1 MYKHFKHCLII
12 ISVAISWWFPGW
24 HHFIPRSWQLGSGV
38 IHGRCTSLIYQ
49 KLIKNKYDQIC
60 SIACMYMQ
68 WSLVCNKF
76 GRRGIFQNKAND
88 YYDWFLCRFRNA
100 EKFDRLLRNEV
111 PPDGGGGGTPAKI
124 LCKNREKLE
133 NIWSIYIW
141 GSNGVN
147 NLHNENS

>member
-12 ISVAISWWFPGW
+12 ISVTISWWFPGW

-111 PPDGGGGGTPAKI
+111 PPVWRGYTCQNFVQKSREIGKYLKYLYLRI
-124 LCKNREKLE
+124 KWCK
-133 NIWSIYIW
+133 
-141 GSNGVN
+141 
-147 NLHNENS
+147 